1 MYHPFVCVT
10 DLYMDRI
17 GQSPAIDVLLS
28 QLKKTIDAEVNYMKL
43 LLQVMGTVDTLL
55 SVSQTTD
62 TPTGASHLAME
73 PSVLAVTA
81 ST

>member
-1 MYHPFVCVT
+1 MT
-10 DLYMDRI
+10 DLYADRI

-28 QLKKTIDAEVNYMKL
+28 QLKKTIDAEVTYMKL

-55 SVSQTTD
+55 SVSQTSD
-62 TPTGASHLAME
+62 TPTGHSHATME
-73 PSVLAVTA
+73 PSVLAVTV